1 MEQKLILLL
10 FFSFLLLP
18 TVLASCT
25 PSQLYCD
32 SSYQD
37 ILKCDEEGNQ
47 KFVYEEC
54 IKGCQLTLEGPIC
67 KEHLVKSRTVS
78 SFILPAGIILLIL
91 GTVLIIYFKVLKSKR
106 KIKT

>member
-10 FFSFLLLP
+10 VFSLIITP
-18 TVLASCT
+18 TVLASCA

-47 KFVYEEC
+47 KFVYQEC
-54 IKGCQLTLEGPIC
+54 SKGCQLTSDGPIC

-78 SFILPAGIILLIL
+78 SFIFPTGITLLIM
-91 GTVLIIYFKVLKSKR
+91 GTVLIIYLKVLKSKR
-106 KIKT
+106 KIKS